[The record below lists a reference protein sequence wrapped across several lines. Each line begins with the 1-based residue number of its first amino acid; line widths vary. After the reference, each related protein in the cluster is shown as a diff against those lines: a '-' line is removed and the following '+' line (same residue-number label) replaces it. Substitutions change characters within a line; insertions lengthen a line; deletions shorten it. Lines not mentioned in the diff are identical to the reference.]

1 MIRKTTPKAPK
12 KTEQKAA
19 ASALMPLNK
28 YIAQAGV
35 CSRRKAVELVKEG
48 LVRVNGRV
56 ELEPGYAVQPKDAV
70 KVSGKLIAPVSP
82 KEYVYVLLNKPAGYV
97 TTVQDE
103 KGRPAVVEL
112 VNLPSKP
119 RLYPVG
125 RLDINTTGVLLLTN
139 DGDFAQK
146 MSHPSFKA
154 SKVYDVKV
162 HKALDPQDLELL
174 KKGVRLT
181 DGVAHVDEY
190 FILPDQSKQKVRIT
204 LHSGKNRVIKRLFE
218 QLRYFVEKLDR
229 VEFCGLSKKGL
240 ARGTWRFLTKR
251 EVEKLKKM

>member
-1 MIRKTTPKAPK
+1 MTK
-12 KTEQKAA
+12 KVAAKAA
-19 ASALMPLNK
+19 RQDALMPLNK

-48 LVRVNGRV
+48 AVRVNGRV
-56 ELEPGYAVQPKDAV
+56 ELEPGYVVQPKDTV
-70 KVSGKLIAPVSP
+70 KVGGKLLRPVAPQ
-82 KEYVYVLLNKPAGYV
+82 EYVYVLLNKPSGYV

-125 RLDINTTGVLLLTN
+125 RLDITTTGVLLLTN
-139 DGDFAQK
+139 DGDLAQK
-146 MSHPSFKA
+146 LSHPSFNA

-162 HKALDPQDLELL
+162 HKALDLQDLELL
-174 KKGVRLT
+174 KKGVRLE
-181 DGVAHVDEY
+181 DGVARVDEY
-190 FILPDQSKQKVRIT
+190 FVLPDRTQQKVRIT

-251 EVEKLKKM
+251 EVEKLKKI